1 MFQIGVVGVVGL
13 GFCAAGWSAG
23 VAAFIGGAVIV
34 IGNAL
39 FAWRLFAD
47 GVAPTRRIVRSV
59 YSAEVLKWCWLAVA
73 LYLAVAVL
81 KIAALPF
88 VVGLI
93 AAQVAFWI
101 SLAVVR

>member
-1 MFQIGVVGVVGL
+1 MFQIGVIGIVGL

-23 VAAFIGGAVIV
+23 VAAWFGGGVIA

-47 GVAPTRRIVRSV
+47 GIAPTRRVMRSV
-59 YSAEVLKWCWLAVA
+59 FAAEVLKWVWLAAMMYVA
-73 LYLAVAVL
+73 LAVL
-81 KIAALPF
+81 KVSALPF
-88 VVGLI
+88 IVGII

-101 SLAVVR
+101 ALAIVR